1 MRSNG
6 PDGAITRTR
15 EPGCS
20 GAGITLRRRIGGDY
34 RHFAIGRLPSGSRWA
49 RFAKFHRRPETSET
63 DCGKDGRQQDSDPA
77 MESRNAL
84 ARLADVASTAIPL
97 MERVRRTAHHAA
109 EELKMRLLG
118 RDFGQR
124 IEILSTRY
132 LDRGGDPF
140 GFDVTTARN
149 AAMVIAFFHR
159 MYFRTEVFGI
169 EHVPPGRVLLVAN
182 HSGQVPIDAAIV
194 GSSLFF
200 DGNPPRVVRAMVEK
214 WTATLPFVS
223 AFFNR
228 IGQVVGV
235 PENARRLLEMGEVLL
250 AFPEGIRGV
259 SKPFERR
266 YQLEPFGSGFMRL
279 AIETDTPIV
288 PVAVIGAEEQYVSL
302 GNLKWA
308 AHLLNLPV
316 FPLIPQMFVPGAQL
330 PFPTKY
336 RIHFGEP
343 MRFTGGPDDDDRVV
357 ADKVWLVR
365 QTISDM
371 LRRGL
376 ASRRSV
382 FL

>member
-1 MRSNG
+1 M
-6 PDGAITRTR
+6 
-15 EPGCS
+15 EP
-20 GAGITLRRRIGGDY
+20 
-34 RHFAIGRLPSGSRWA
+34 
-49 RFAKFHRRPETSET
+49 
-63 DCGKDGRQQDSDPA
+63 
-77 MESRNAL
+77 RNAL
-84 ARLADVASTAIPL
+84 ARLADVAGNALPL
-97 MERVRRTAHHAA
+97 MDRLRLTARHAA
-109 EELKMRLLG
+109 DELKMRLLG
-118 RDFGQR
+118 RDFEQR
-124 IEILSTRY
+124 VAILKARDVA
-132 LDRGGDPF
+132 LGGDPF

-149 AAMVIAFFHR
+149 AAMVLAFFHR
-159 MYFRTEVFGI
+159 MYFRTEVFGV
-169 EHVPPGRVLLVAN
+169 ENVPEGRVLLVAN

-228 IGQVVGV
+228 VGQVVGV

-266 YQLEPFGSGFMRL
+266 YQLEPFGLGFMRL

-308 AHLLNLPV
+308 ARLLDIPV
-316 FPLIPQMFVPGAQL
+316 FPLIPQMFVPGAQMPL
-330 PFPTKY
+330 PTKY
-336 RIHFGEP
+336 RIYFGEP
-343 MRFTGGPDDDDRVV
+343 MRFKGGSDDDDTVV
-357 ADKVWLVR
+357 AEKVWLVR

>member
-1 MRSNG
+1 
-6 PDGAITRTR
+6 
-15 EPGCS
+15 
-20 GAGITLRRRIGGDY
+20 
-34 RHFAIGRLPSGSRWA
+34 
-49 RFAKFHRRPETSET
+49 
-63 DCGKDGRQQDSDPA
+63 

-84 ARLADVASTAIPL
+84 ARLADVAEGTLPL
-97 MERVRRTAHHAA
+97 LERLRAA
-109 EELKMRLLG
+109 ARAAADELKTRLLG
-118 RDFGQR
+118 RDFEQR
-124 IEILSTRY
+124 VATLKARY
-132 LDRGGDPF
+132 LDLGGDPF
-140 GFDVTTARN
+140 GFDPSTASN
-149 AAMVIAFFHR
+149 AAITLAFFHR

-169 EHVPPGRVLLVAN
+169 ENVPAGRVLLVAN

-194 GSSLFF
+194 GSALFF
-200 DGNPPRVVRAMVEK
+200 DANPPRVMRAMVEK

-228 IGQVVGV
+228 VGQVVGV

-259 SKPFERR
+259 SKPFDRR
-266 YQLEPFGSGFMRL
+266 YQLEQFGLGFMRL

-308 AHLLNLPV
+308 ARLLDIPV
-316 FPLIPQMFVPGAQL
+316 FPLIPQLFVPGAQMPL
-330 PFPTKY
+330 PTKY

-343 MRFTGGPDDDDRVV
+343 MRFKGDPEDDDTLV

>member
-1 MRSNG
+1 M
-6 PDGAITRTR
+6 D
-15 EPGCS
+15 
-20 GAGITLRRRIGGDY
+20 
-34 RHFAIGRLPSGSRWA
+34 
-49 RFAKFHRRPETSET
+49 
-63 DCGKDGRQQDSDPA
+63 
-77 MESRNAL
+77 SRNAL
-84 ARLADVASTAIPL
+84 ARLADVAGGAMPLLERLRATA
-97 MERVRRTAHHAA
+97 RHAA
-109 EELKMRLLG
+109 DELRTRLLG
-118 RDFGQR
+118 RDFDQR
-124 IEILSTRY
+124 VAVLKTRY
-132 LDRGGDPF
+132 LDLGGDPF
-140 GFDVTTARN
+140 GFDPGTASN
-149 AAMVIAFFHR
+149 AAIMLAFFHR

-169 EHVPPGRVLLVAN
+169 ENVPAGRVLLVAN

-200 DGNPPRVVRAMVEK
+200 DANPPRVVRAMVEK

-228 IGQVVGV
+228 VGQVVGV

-266 YQLEPFGSGFMRL
+266 YQLEPFGLGFMRL

-308 AHLLNLPV
+308 ARLLDIPV
-316 FPLIPQMFVPGAQL
+316 FPLIPQMLVPGAQMPL
-330 PFPTKY
+330 PTKY

-343 MRFTGGPDDDDRVV
+343 MRFKGGVDDDDTVV
-357 ADKVWLVR
+357 SEKVWLVR

>member
-1 MRSNG
+1 
-6 PDGAITRTR
+6 
-15 EPGCS
+15 
-20 GAGITLRRRIGGDY
+20 
-34 RHFAIGRLPSGSRWA
+34 
-49 RFAKFHRRPETSET
+49 
-63 DCGKDGRQQDSDPA
+63 

-84 ARLADVASTAIPL
+84 ARLVDVASSAVPL
-97 MERVRRTAHHAA
+97 MERLRRTARHAA
-109 EELKMRLLG
+109 DELKMRLLG
-118 RDFGQR
+118 RDFEER
-124 IEILSTRY
+124 IAVLNARY
-132 LDRGGDPF
+132 LEREGDPF
-140 GFDVTTARN
+140 GFDVATARN

-159 MYFRTEVFGI
+159 MYFRTEVFGV
-169 EHVPPGRVLLVAN
+169 EHVPAGRVLLVAN
-182 HSGQVPIDAAIV
+182 HSGQIPIDAAIV

-200 DGNPPRVVRAMVEK
+200 DANPPRVVRAMVEK

-259 SKPFERR
+259 AKPFDRR
-266 YQLEPFGSGFMRL
+266 YQLEPFGNGFMRL
-279 AIETDTPIV
+279 AIETNTPIV

-308 AHLLNLPV
+308 ARVLDIPV
-316 FPLIPQMFVPGAQL
+316 FPLIPQVFVPGAQMPL
-330 PFPTKY
+330 PTKY

-343 MRFTGGPDDDDRVV
+343 MRFSGGLDDDDTVLGE
-357 ADKVWLVR
+357 KVWLVR

>member
-1 MRSNG
+1 M
-6 PDGAITRTR
+6 D
-15 EPGCS
+15 
-20 GAGITLRRRIGGDY
+20 
-34 RHFAIGRLPSGSRWA
+34 
-49 RFAKFHRRPETSET
+49 
-63 DCGKDGRQQDSDPA
+63 
-77 MESRNAL
+77 SRNAL
-84 ARLADVASTAIPL
+84 ARLADVAASAFPL
-97 MERVRRTAHHAA
+97 MDRLRATARNAA
-109 EELKMRLLG
+109 DELKTRLLG
-118 RDFGQR
+118 RDFEQR
-124 IEILSTRY
+124 VSVLKARD
-132 LDRGGDPF
+132 LDMGGDPF
-140 GFDVTTARN
+140 GFDVGTARN
-149 AAMVIAFFHR
+149 AAMMLAFFHR

-169 EHVPPGRVLLVAN
+169 QHVPPGRVLLVAN

-200 DGNPPRVVRAMVEK
+200 DANPPRVVRAMVEK

-228 IGQVVGV
+228 VGQVVGV
-235 PENARRLLEMGEVLL
+235 PENARRLLEMGEALL

-266 YQLEPFGSGFMRL
+266 YQLEPFGLGFMRL
-279 AIETDTPIV
+279 AIETNTPIV

-308 AHLLNLPV
+308 AQLLNIPV
-316 FPLIPQMFVPGAQL
+316 FPVIPQMLVPGAQMPL
-330 PFPTKY
+330 PTRY

-343 MRFTGGPDDDDRVV
+343 MRFKGGPDDDDTVV
-357 ADKVWLVR
+357 AEKVWLVR

-376 ASRRSV
+376 AGRRSV